1 MRVAI
6 GREKGKG
13 RDSRAM
19 KQMIILI
26 ERDAVFEFIL
36 NRKMNKWL
44 SIWLMAVVAWLM
56 ARIPNYRL

>member
-36 NRKMNKWL
+36 NQKR
-44 SIWLMAVVAWLM
+44 
-56 ARIPNYRL
+56 

>member
-6 GREKGKG
+6 GRENGKAC
-13 RDSRAM
+13 DSRAI

-36 NRKMNKWL
+36 NRKMK
-44 SIWLMAVVAWLM
+44 VALGSDL
-56 ARIPNYRL
+56 ADGDG